1 MSEDIDDD
9 DSFRSRQSIEAE
21 FMSLDACTIAD
32 DLGLATPG
40 STARPC
46 PVPVKPGYGQAAFK
60 AGCEDEWIDRMQSR
74 YGGEW

>member
-1 MSEDIDDD
+1 M
-9 DSFRSRQSIEAE
+9 EAGMTSKHE
-21 FMSLDACTIAD
+21 QFPEQYHPSMDVPDEPELPAAE
-32 DLGLATPG
+32 
-40 STARPC
+40 ARPC